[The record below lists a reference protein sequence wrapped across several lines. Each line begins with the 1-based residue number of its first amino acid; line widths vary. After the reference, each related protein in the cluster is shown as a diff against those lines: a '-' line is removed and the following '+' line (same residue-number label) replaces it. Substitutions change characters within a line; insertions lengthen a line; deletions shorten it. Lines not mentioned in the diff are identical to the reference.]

1 MIQVMPARNILFGV
15 GFILFGS
22 LLVLLNKMMAEES
35 LKMWFNL
42 LIPPPPIWFGR
53 IWVSVGGI
61 VSIFVGIM
69 LLLRIIN

>member
-1 MIQVMPARNILFGV
+1 MPARNTLFGV

-22 LLVLLNKMMAEES
+22 FLLLLNKMMAEEG

-42 LIPPPPIWFGR
+42 LIPPPPLWFGR

-61 VSIFVGIM
+61 LSILFGVM
-69 LLLRIIN
+69 LLLRIINLAG